1 MKRLERIGWVLAA
14 VLVCLLGIP
23 WFLWGNATTALGLPL
38 WLWWHIGWLVLCSAL
53 FWTFAQ
59 HAWGVGIEPN
69 RPQSQSRSP
78 RSDGRAD
85 GGGDRQ

>member
-1 MKRLERIGWVLAA
+1 MNRLERIGWILAA

-23 WFLWGNATTALGLPL
+23 WFLWGNAATAFGLPL
-38 WLWWHIGWLVLCSAL
+38 WLWWHVGWLALCSVL

-59 HAWGVGIEPN
+59 RAWGVGIEPN
-69 RPQSQSRSP
+69 RPQPRSRSP

-85 GGGDRQ
+85 GRGDRR